1 MFRKRRDGNDNYGAC
16 AIRHDYTLISFNMLR
31 ITKLAISGAITL
43 CTWLYLLSTCSDQST
58 RTLVLLVRAIPR
70 RSRLDHQKLDVY
82 FVMQFPLLIATLFAL
97 SLFIS
102 LVTGVLNFKTVPKE
116 AELLQEDIRR
126 ATKAL
131 QSKGIHFE

>member
-1 MFRKRRDGNDNYGAC
+1 
-16 AIRHDYTLISFNMLR
+16 MLR

-58 RTLVLLVRAIPR
+58 RTLVLLVRSIPC

-82 FVMQFPLLIATLFAL
+82 FVMQFPLLVATLFAL

-131 QSKGIHFE
+131 QSKGIYFE